1 MNIPISYQWLKSHFD
16 KEIPTPE
23 EVAALFMKH
32 LCEVEGTEAKG
43 DDTIFDLKIMPDR
56 GHDLLAHKGI
66 AHEVSVLS
74 GVPLKSQ
81 KLKAESQK
89 SDTVTPLRVTVE
101 NPNLCPRYMGRVVEN
116 VRVTESPVWLR
127 ERLESVGQRSINN
140 IVDITNYVMLELG
153 QPMHAFDMGKLAPL
167 EARTEKQTEEHNKT
181 MTGNEKPLTG
191 LARAED
197 GAIEIFVRAA
207 KVGEQMMTLD
217 NKDLTLTSDT
227 LVIADKE
234 RVLAIAGVKG
244 GKGASVDEGTT
255 AIVFEAANFDAVS
268 TRKTSARVGIRTDSS
283 RRFEHDISPA
293 LAGEAMSLATEFLL
307 EMCPDAKVGEIVDVL
322 ARPLK
327 NYKVG
332 IALSELNGILGTTL
346 SDREVKDILLRLGF
360 AYEVVTDP
368 RAQVVAM
375 APTLVDK
382 PYKFGA
388 SVLYDAP
395 EAFDCA
401 SFTAYLWKEAGV
413 AIPRISVDQLVFG
426 EEITL
431 DSAQPGD
438 LIFSNSGTDNI
449 YYESKEWMKRTKV
462 PEGVDHVGL
471 YLGDG
476 KLIHASRYNENGV
489 AIESVSG
496 SAGFKNIVGVR
507 RIAVPAEPRYVVTVP
522 LERLDLRIKED
533 LAEEI
538 GRVYGFD
545 KIISAPLS
553 DITFDARVLKSYHYA
568 NIIRDTLAA
577 QGFSE
582 VFTYSFQNEGEFAVA
597 NPIAEDKGFLRKD
610 LSVGLAQSL
619 VLNARNAPLLGLDDI
634 KIFEIGNV
642 FPAVMT
648 EKLSC
653 AIGIELTKGGKKKDA
668 LTRAALEKVHGVI
681 MTALGVDI
689 EGTFTANVFE
699 FDLGALLEKLPEP
712 KSSAPFKAVS
722 VRYEKPSAYPFM
734 LRDIAM
740 WAQEVTQDEILAIIR
755 KEGADL
761 LVRDRLFDVF
771 TKDLNGVAKTSYAF
785 NLVFQSPDRTLSDGE
800 INEIMTRITEKLSA
814 RGLEVR

>member
-16 KEIPTPE
+16 NDLPVQAGIPSPE
-23 EVAALFMKH
+23 EVSALFMKH
-32 LCEVEGTEAKG
+32 LCEVEGMEKKG
-43 DDTIFDLKIMPDR
+43 EDTIFDLKIMPDR
-56 GHDLLAHKGI
+56 GHDLLAHRGI
-66 AHEVSVLS
+66 AHEVAVLS
-74 GVPLKSQ
+74 GVLMKKGAQKEVTISQ
-81 KLKAESQK
+81 VAALSV
-89 SDTVTPLRVTVE
+89 SVE
-101 NPNLCPRYMGRVVEN
+101 DSNLCPRYMGRVVEG
-116 VRVTESPVWLR
+116 VKVGHSPAWLR

-153 QPMHAFDMGKLAPL
+153 QPMHAFDMDKLAQG
-167 EARTEKQTEEHNKT
+167 KD
-181 MTGNEKPLTG
+181 G
-191 LARAED
+191 LVE
-197 GAIEIFVRAA
+197 IEVRAA
-207 KVGEQMMTLD
+207 KEGEQMMTLD
-217 NKDLTLTSDT
+217 NKDLTLAPET
-227 LVIADKE
+227 LVIADKA

-244 GKGASVDEGTT
+244 GKDAGVDENTT

-293 LAGEAMSLATEFLL
+293 LASEAMSLATELL
-307 EMCPDAKVGEIVDVL
+307 LDMCSDAKLGEVVDVL
-322 ARPLK
+322 TRPLK

-346 SDREVKDILLRLGF
+346 SDKEVKDILARLGF
-360 AYEVVTDP
+360 VYEVVADP
-368 RAQVVAM
+368 LAQVVAM
-375 APTLVDK
+375 APTFAGK
-382 PYKFGA
+382 PYKYGA

-395 EAFDCA
+395 DAFDCA

-413 AIPRISVDQLVFG
+413 AVPRISVDQFVFG
-426 EEITL
+426 EEVSQ
-431 DSAQPGD
+431 DDMQVGD

-449 YYESKEWMKRTKV
+449 YYESVEWMKGTKV
-462 PEGVDHVGL
+462 PAGVDHVGM

-489 AIESVSG
+489 AIESVAESTR
-496 SAGFKNIVGVR
+496 FKNIVGVR
-507 RIAVPAEPRYVVTVP
+507 RIVVPAESRFVVTVP

-545 KIISAPLS
+545 KITSAPLS
-553 DITFDARVLKSYHYA
+553 DISFDARVLKSYHYA
-568 NIIRDTLAA
+568 NVIRDTLVAL
-577 QGFSE
+577 GFSE

-610 LSVGLAQSL
+610 LATGLAQSL
-619 VLNARNAPLLGLDDI
+619 VLNARNAPLLALDDI

-642 FPAVMT
+642 FPAVMK

-653 AIGIELTKGGKKKDA
+653 AIGVELTKGGKKKDT
-668 LTRAALEKVHGVI
+668 LTRAALEEARGAIV
-681 MTALGVDI
+681 TALGVDI
-689 EGTFTANVFE
+689 EGTFGVNVFE
-699 FDLGALLEKLPEP
+699 FNLGVLLEKLPEP

-722 VRYEKPSAYPFM
+722 VRYEKSSAYPFM

-740 WAQEVTQDEILAIIR
+740 WAQDVTQDEIITIIR
-755 KEGADL
+755 AEGADL

-771 TKDLNGVAKTSYAF
+771 TKEVDGVSKTSYAF
-785 NLVFQSPDRTLSDGE
+785 NLVFQSPDRTLSDVE
-800 INEIMTRITEKLSA
+800 INEVMALITEKLSA